1 MNNIIIT
8 APSLDPTQNVSGVSS
23 VAQFIIENNAER
35 KYLHFQL
42 GKSDHETG
50 LWNRVLRIYRS
61 YREWKRMLDEYPDA
75 LIHYSFPLSAPSILR
90 DPMFMSY
97 ALRKNRK
104 MVVHVHG
111 GLFLTAPKIPYIL
124 RWILEW
130 VFSWDVPFIVLSDGE
145 KEILKTRWGV
155 KEVEVLPNCPNLNNV
170 PQISQIGTEGIDDN
184 DNGPQIS
191 QIGTDECHSLSTY
204 NTEIKV
210 GKVLKQRLV
219 LGYLGRIEPNKGMS
233 ELLEACKVLKANGVD
248 FLLRFAGKEETEGE
262 YLPVYKEALGDSF
275 EYVGLVS
282 GKSKDDFLRSLD
294 VFVMPTYFEGLPMSL
309 LECMGY
315 GVVPVVT
322 NVGSISTVVKPLINM
337 GNNDSANGVFVKV
350 KDIDSI
356 VDAISFLD
364 SNRQCLKMFGINAQK
379 MIEENFSA
387 KNYVEKLNRIYES
400 L

>member
-1 MNNIIIT
+1 MNKIIIT

-23 VAQFIIENNAER
+23 VVQFIIENNADCE
-35 KYLHFQL
+35 YLHFQL

-50 LWNRVLRIYRS
+50 LWNRLSRIYRS
-61 YREWKRMLDEYPDA
+61 YREWKRMLGEYPDA
-75 LIHYSFPLSAPSILR
+75 MIHYSFPLSAPSILR

-124 RWILEW
+124 RRILEW
-130 VFSWDVPFIVLSDGE
+130 VFAWDVPFIVLSDGE

-155 KEVEVLPNCPNLNNV
+155 KEVEVLPNCPNLK
-170 PQISQIGTEGIDDN
+170 
-184 DNGPQIS
+184 NGPQIS
-191 QIGTDECHSLSTY
+191 QIGTDDCHSLSTY

-233 ELLEACKVLKANGVD
+233 ELLEACKVLKAYGVD
-248 FLLRFAGKEETEGE
+248 FLLRFAGNEETEGE
-262 YLPVYKEALGDSF
+262 YLPVYKEALVDSF

-322 NVGSISTVVKPLINM
+322 NVGSISTVVKPLVNM
-337 GNNDSANGVFVKV
+337 GNNDSANGIFIEV
-350 KDIDSI
+350 KDVDSI

-387 KNYVEKLNRIYES
+387 KKYVEKLNRIYES